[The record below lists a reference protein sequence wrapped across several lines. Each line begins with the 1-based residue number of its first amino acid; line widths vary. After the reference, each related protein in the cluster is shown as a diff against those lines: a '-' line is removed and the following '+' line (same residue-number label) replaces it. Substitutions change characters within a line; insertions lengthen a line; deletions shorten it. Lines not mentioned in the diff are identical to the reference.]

1 MQHIQFLKHF
11 LCSSSDSCSLRLG
24 AALHYLVHAQVNALL
39 YRKSDGH
46 WLRPHVDD
54 RKLAYDTICTL
65 SLGCDA
71 TMEFWKEA
79 RGLHQQGPTILH
91 ELPRLS
97 LQVI

>member
-1 MQHIQFLKHF
+1 MLR
-11 LCSSSDSCSLRLG
+11 SLLS
-24 AALHYLVHAQVNALL
+24 HTHQQVNALL
-39 YRKSDGH
+39 YRKSEGH

-54 RKLAYDTICTL
+54 RNLAYDTICTL

-97 LQVI
+97 LQVSYQFVLLTQLVYCFAST